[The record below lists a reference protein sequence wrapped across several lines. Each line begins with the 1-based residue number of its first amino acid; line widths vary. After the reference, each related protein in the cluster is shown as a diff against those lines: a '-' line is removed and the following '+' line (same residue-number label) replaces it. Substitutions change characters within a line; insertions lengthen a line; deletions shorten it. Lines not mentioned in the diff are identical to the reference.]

1 MAEVINLTYRAELRQ
16 LTEQLSK
23 VEGINAGLAKK
34 MANDLDRSFKAAGKS
49 ASKAASQ
56 MEVDTTKAFASIK
69 GASVAAFGP
78 LGERLNH
85 LAGVWQGIG
94 ASSTVALAAG
104 VVGAAAL
111 AVGIAGI
118 VDRASDARKRL
129 EEMGLASLLPE
140 DATAGIAEYDAAVR
154 GMSVSVDLATVQL
167 GSLFAP
173 ALANVADNA
182 AGFASALSDLGSGD
196 IPATNAAVEDLVV
209 GAAKLADFW
218 LTLGYGSDLLGVDL
232 DALTD
237 RAEGLKTS
245 IASLTG
251 ESSSLTD
258 EVRDQLMAMGMLVD
272 EVGEAKDRTDDAAK
286 AQRDYAEAVSEA
298 AAEINETAKLERARS
313 EGHAAAIAALRDLEA
328 AATAETAT
336 DTEKIEA
343 TYDARIA
350 KIHELARATGDLDA
364 IQGATAAAEEARQV
378 ALAAVAE
385 KTAADMKARN
395 NAAKELMLAQATATM
410 ETTGMVLDAGAAAF
424 GTYVEIQANAAAAL
438 EADIEARGESM
449 TATERAQLQARADEH
464 KRKALAAFEANK
476 AVAIAQAEMSA
487 ALAAIQ
493 AYTSIVGIPFGGP
506 VLAPIAAAAAL
517 AFGFAQAVA
526 IAAQP
531 PPAFHSGGFTDD
543 VPTTLLRGEAVLSR
557 RGRATIGDD
566 MIEAANRGTTRP
578 MGGGDRAMNPQIVY
592 QHRAFA
598 PFLRDFAAAGGL
610 APYLPRRQAP
620 IAHRI
625 R

>member
-56 MEVDTTKAFASIK
+56 MEVDTKKAFGSIK

-111 AVGIAGI
+111 AVGIVGI

-154 GMSVSVDLATVQL
+154 GLSVSTDLATVQL

-182 AGFASALSDLGSGD
+182 AGVASALSDLGSGEM
-196 IPATNAAVEDLVV
+196 ATTRAAVADLTEGSV
-209 GAAKLADFW
+209 KLLDFW

-251 ESSSLTD
+251 EASSLTD
-258 EVRDQLMAMGMLVD
+258 EVRDQLTAMGMLVD
-272 EVGEAKDRTDDAAK
+272 EVGEAENRTDDAAK
-286 AQRDYAEAVSEA
+286 AQRAYAAAVSEA
-298 AAEINETAKLERARS
+298 AAEINETAKMERARS

-343 TYDARIA
+343 TYDARIE
-350 KIHELARATGDLDA
+350 KIHELAKATGDLDA
-364 IQGATAAAEEARQV
+364 IQGATAAAEEARQSALLALDV
-378 ALAAVAE
+378 KRKEEKAADNKQALDDALALG
-385 KTAADMKARN
+385 AAY
-395 NAAKELMLAQATATM
+395 AQ
-410 ETTGMVLDAGAAAF
+410 TTLGVLDAGAAAF
-424 GTYVEIQANAAAAL
+424 DTYIQIQTNATAAL
-438 EADIEARGESM
+438 EADIASREDM
-449 TATERAQLQARADEH
+449 TEFERAQMQARADEH
-464 KRKALAAFEANK
+464 RKKAMAAFEASK
-476 AVAIAQAEMSA
+476 AVAIAQAEMSS

-493 AYTSIVGIPFGGP
+493 AYTAVVGLIPVGP
-506 VLAPIAAAAAL
+506 VLAPIAAGAAL
-517 AFGFAQAVA
+517 AFGMAQSVA
-526 IAAQP
+526 IASQP

-578 MGGGDRAMNPQIVY
+578 MGGGDRAINPQIVY

-610 APYLPRRQAP
+610 APYLPTRKAP

>member
-34 MANDLDRSFKAAGKS
+34 MANDLDKSFKAAGKS

-56 MEVDTTKAFASIK
+56 MEGDTKKAFASIK

-85 LAGVWQGIG
+85 LAGVWQGLG
-94 ASSTVALAAG
+94 TSSTVALAAG
-104 VVGAAAL
+104 AVGVAAL
-111 AVGIAGI
+111 AVGIIGI

-129 EEMGLASLLPE
+129 EDMGLASLLPE
-140 DATAGIAEYDAAVR
+140 DAIAGIAEYDAAVR
-154 GMSVSVDLATVQL
+154 GLSVSVDLATVQM

-173 ALANVADNA
+173 AVSEAADTVTGLVDVVGDLTDG
-182 AGFASALSDLGSGD
+182 AGQAV
-196 IPATNAAVEDLVV
+196 PAMEDLAIAILKWVPNNIVV
-209 GAAKLADFW
+209 ATLREFGASID
-218 LTLGYGSDLLGVDL
+218 G
-232 DALTD
+232 LTD
-237 RAEGLKTS
+237 RAEGLKTE

-251 ESSSLTD
+251 EASSLTD
-258 EVRDQLMAMGMLVD
+258 EVRDQLTAMGMLVD
-272 EVGEAKDRTDDAAK
+272 EVGEAKDRTSAAAK
-286 AQRDYAEAVSEA
+286 AQRDYAAAVSEA
-298 AAEINETAKLERARS
+298 AAEINEAAKMERARS
-313 EGHAAAIAALRDLEA
+313 EGHAAAIAALGDVEA
-328 AATAETAT
+328 AALASTQSDT
-336 DTEKIEA
+336 DKINA

-350 KIHELARATGDLDA
+350 KIRELATVTGDLDA
-364 IQGATAAAEEARQV
+364 IQGATAAAETERQ
-378 ALAAVAE
+378 AALSDLAARGVA
-385 KTAADMKARN
+385 TAA
-395 NAAKELMLAQATATM
+395 AAKQQSLDDALELGVAYAQ
-410 ETTGMVLDAGAAAF
+410 TTGMVLDAGAAAF
-424 GTYVEIQANAAAAL
+424 GAYVGIQANAAAAL
-438 EADIEARGESM
+438 EAEIEKRGESM
-449 TATERAQLQARADEH
+449 TAFERAQLQARADEY
-464 KRKALAAFEANK
+464 KRKATAAFEASK
-476 AVAIAQAEMSA
+476 AVAIAQAEVSA

-493 AYTSIVGIPFGGP
+493 AYSAVIGIPFAGP

-517 AFGFAQAVA
+517 AFGLAQSVA

-578 MGGGDRAMNPQIVY
+578 MGGGDRAINPQIVY

-610 APYLPRRQAP
+610 APYLPSRQAP

>member
-34 MANDLDRSFKAAGKS
+34 MANDLDKSFKAAGKS

-56 MEVDTTKAFASIK
+56 MEGDTKKAFASIK

-111 AVGIAGI
+111 AVGIVGI
-118 VDRASDARKRL
+118 VDRASDARVRL

-140 DATAGIAEYDAAVR
+140 GATAGIAEYDAAVR
-154 GMSVSVDLATVQL
+154 GMSVSVDLATVRM
-167 GSLFAP
+167 GSMFAP
-173 ALANVADNA
+173 ALSFAADSVTGTTLA
-182 AGFASALSDLGSGD
+182 MADLG
-196 IPATNAAVEDLVV
+196 E
-209 GAAKLADFW
+209 GADSAMLAIAD
-218 LTLGYGSDLLGVDL
+218 LGVAIL
-232 DALTD
+232 RWVPNNVVVALLNEFGVSLTGLTD
-237 RAEGLKTS
+237 RAENLKDE
-245 IASLTG
+245 IADLTG
-251 ESSSLTD
+251 ETSSLTD

-272 EVGEAKDRTDDAAK
+272 EVGEAKDRTDAAAK
-286 AQRDYAEAVSEA
+286 AQRDYAAAVSEA

-328 AATAETAT
+328 AALASTQSDT
-336 DTEKIEA
+336 DKINA

-350 KIHELARATGDLDA
+350 KIRELATVTGDLDA
-364 IQGATAAAEEARQV
+364 IQGATAAAETERQA
-378 ALAAVAE
+378 ALSDLDAKRATQQLATNQQSIEDAQRLGAAY
-385 KTAADMKARN
+385 
-395 NAAKELMLAQATATM
+395 AQ
-410 ETTGMVLDAGAAAF
+410 TTGMVLDAGAAAF

-438 EADIEARGESM
+438 EADMEARGESM
-449 TATERAQLQARADEH
+449 TAFERAQLEARAGEH
-464 KRKALAAFEANK
+464 KRKALAAFQASK
-476 AVAIAQAEMSA
+476 AVAIAQAEISA

-493 AYTSIVGIPFGGP
+493 AYTSIVGIPFGGL

-517 AFGFAQAVA
+517 AFGLAQSVA

-566 MIEAANRGTTRP
+566 MIEAANRGTRGASAGSA
-578 MGGGDRAMNPQIVY
+578 GGTMNAQIVY

-610 APYLPRRQAP
+610 APYLPPRQAP